1 MFDDDSDKKGA
12 LTYNMDT
19 LTNKTLSDVKKELE
33 DNNLNVVVIG
43 NGDRIINQYPKKGTL
58 LVENDRVFLITNGSE
73 YTMPDIT
80 NWSRYDVV
88 KLCEFMNI
96 ECSFEGYGYV
106 TSQSI
111 KKGNKI
117 DENSKLDVLLGKK
130 N

>member
-1 MFDDDSDKKGA
+1 M
-12 LTYNMDT
+12 
-19 LTNKTLSDVKKELE
+19 
-33 DNNLNVVVIG
+33 
-43 NGDRIINQYPKKGTL
+43 
-58 LVENDRVFLITNGSE
+58 ENDRVFLITNSSE

-96 ECSFEGYGYV
+96 EYSFEGYGYV

-130 N
+130 D